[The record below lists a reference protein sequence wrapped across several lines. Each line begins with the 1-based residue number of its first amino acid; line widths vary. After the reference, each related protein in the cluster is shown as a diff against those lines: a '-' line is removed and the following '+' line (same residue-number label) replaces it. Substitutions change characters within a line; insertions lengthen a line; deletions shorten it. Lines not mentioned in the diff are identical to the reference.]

1 MVVNNERLHYCAYD
15 EYYVIKCIDGPD
27 TTDSPNEGVFVCV
40 CVCVCVFVR
49 VLGGDVCVHVRK
61 PATSY
66 MCIHT
71 KAISILCA
79 QVIHSRA
86 VFIFGYRHLVLGCM
100 GEDKGLERL
109 SAMVGMV
116 KGEGGGDDGGGDDG
130 GGDEV
135 RRWW

>member
-1 MVVNNERLHYCAYD
+1 M
-15 EYYVIKCIDGPD
+15 
-27 TTDSPNEGVFVCV
+27 
-40 CVCVCVFVR
+40 
-49 VLGGDVCVHVRK
+49 HVRK

-100 GEDKGLERL
+100 GEDKGVERL
-109 SAMVGMV
+109 SAMVEMV
-116 KGEGGGDDGGGDDG
+116 KGAGGGGDDGGGEG
-130 GGDEV
+130 LM
-135 RRWW
+135 R